1 MGVELGR
8 VVVLIHDGFITN
20 GKIDELRYSKAVED
34 TLGISIEFD
43 KKSLDCVLSNVD
55 V

>member
-1 MGVELGR
+1 MQELGC
-8 VVVLIHDGFITN
+8 
-20 GKIDELRYSKAVED
+20 KIDELRYSKAVED
-34 TLGISIEFD
+34 ALGISIEFD